1 MRRISMKK
9 KKVEWMKKGDSYS
22 VYPTYQNYWIE
33 SMPYGHQIRIATEGG
48 THTIDL
54 KWPDR
59 KRDKRTGRVRD
70 SRG

>member
-1 MRRISMKK
+1 MKDGLP
-9 KKVEWMKKGDSYS
+9 EKGDSYS

-33 SMPYGHQIRIATEGG
+33 SKPYGHQIRIATESG

-59 KRDKRTGRVRD
+59 ERDERGRVSD
-70 SRG
+70 KWKENLK